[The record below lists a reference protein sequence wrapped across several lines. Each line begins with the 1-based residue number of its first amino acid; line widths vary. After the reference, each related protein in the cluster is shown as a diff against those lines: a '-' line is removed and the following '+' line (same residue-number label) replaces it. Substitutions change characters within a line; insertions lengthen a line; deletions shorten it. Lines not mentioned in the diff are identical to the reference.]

1 MNEMTQPAVAGP
13 VEPTV
18 RPCAWMCEYRSG
30 EEFVSLAKDP
40 MCDPDVR
47 SAFPLVM
54 KSALDAAHKDAE
66 RWRKLR
72 DTPATHMLPGP
83 MRQCLFARPG
93 GADSMDRMVDEWPGP
108 NVMWANRPPGDEL
121 A

>member
-1 MNEMTQPAVAGP
+1 MNGMTQPAVAGP

-72 DTPATHMLPGP
+72 DTPAMHMPPGP
-83 MRQCLFARPG
+83 MRQWLFARPG

-108 NVMWANRPPGDEL
+108 NGGGQRSDD
-121 A
+121 